1 VRAVS
6 EWPPPRPAATVVLIR
21 PGSEGGSTG
30 GSEVLLTLRPATM
43 AFAGDM
49 YVFPGGAVDPADAD
63 GRLVARSSLSPEEA
77 AAALGGG
84 LPLEDALG
92 RHLAAIREL
101 FEEAGVLLADPDP
114 GHDAAAAARAGLLE
128 GRSTLADVAEALD
141 LRLRTDLLVPVSH
154 WTTPPIM
161 ARRFDTR
168 FFAVELPSGVVATFD
183 PGEVAGHRWATP
195 RAALDAMAAGDI
207 AMWVPTGATLQQLV
221 GVGDLTELR
230 ARFAHGPVVAPRV
243 IVERPDLRRIV
254 VSGAGGV
261 PGRTVNTYLVG
272 RRELLVVDPGDPSDA
287 AATAILETAN
297 DLGARVVAIALT
309 NPEPDHAGGAE
320 GLALRLD
327 IPIFGGPTAGRDLPY
342 EIRDLAGGREIPRVD
357 RRVVASAKIEGSPG
371 HVVFEVGDG
380 DLIIGDLLGA
390 PAGRPSGRLFPG
402 HGEPV
407 GPDAP
412 RAQ

>member
-21 PGSEGGSTG
+21 PGSSGDSTG

-49 YVFPGGAVDPADAD
+49 YVFPGGAVDPVDADA
-63 GRLVARSSLSPEEA
+63 RLGARSAMSPDEA

-84 LPLEDALG
+84 LSPEDALG

-114 GHDAAAAARAGLLE
+114 GHAAVAAARAGLLE
-128 GRSTLADVAEALD
+128 GRLTLADVAEALD

-161 ARRFDTR
+161 TRRFDTR
-168 FFAVELPSGVVATFD
+168 FFAAELPDGVEATFD
-183 PGEVAGHRWATP
+183 PGEVVGHRWATP

-221 GVGDLTELR
+221 GVGDLTDLR
-230 ARFAHGPVVAPRV
+230 GRFAHGPVAAPRV

-287 AATAILETAN
+287 AATAILETAG
-297 DLGARVVAIALT
+297 DLGARIVAIALT
-309 NPEPDHAGGAE
+309 SPEPDHAGGAE

-327 IPIFGGPTAGRDLPY
+327 IPIFGGPTAGRYLPY
-342 EIRDLAGGREIPRVD
+342 EIRELPGGQAIPGGD
-357 RRVVASAKIEGSPG
+357 TRVVASVGIEGRPG
-371 HVVFEVGDG
+371 HIVFEVGG
-380 DLIIGDLLGA
+380 EDLLVGDWLEA
-390 PAGRPSGRLFPG
+390 PAARPPGSLFPG